1 VVDDKAA
8 PGDRGPLRL
17 ALQEV
22 IVALYLGGE
31 IGPSICQKEMGFPI
45 FRIFAGGQ
53 HPSFSFHLA
62 AFVDLSLE
70 SEPRNV
76 FLQEAPRVP

>member
-1 VVDDKAA
+1 MKS
-8 PGDRGPLRL
+8 

-31 IGPSICQKEMGFPI
+31 IGPSICQMDMAFPI
-45 FRIFAGGQ
+45 FGIFATRQ

-76 FLQEAPRVP
+76 FLKETLRGP